1 MSPNIPKFPTN
12 SCERTGLLI
21 VLVSQHFRVKDEL
34 LGEGTMSSHLS
45 SLSRDTR
52 LLNKS
57 LEFVV
62 CNGPSRGDQESPVD
76 FALFEEARQE
86 QVRLCPVSIHLL
98 FGVLRITYPSGWSG
112 TKAPG
117 ALVACVPTPFAAVP
131 MISITE
137 D

>member
-12 SCERTGLLI
+12 SCERTGLLVVI
-21 VLVSQHFRVKDEL
+21 VSQHFRVKEKL
-34 LGEGTMSSHLS
+34 LGEETRSSHLS

-57 LEFVV
+57 LELVV
-62 CNGPSRGDQESPVD
+62 CNGASRGDQESPVD
-76 FALFEEARQE
+76 FALFGGARQE
-86 QVRLCPVSIHLL
+86 QVDLFPVSIQFP
-98 FGVLRITYPSGWSG
+98 FGVLRITYPSGWRG

-117 ALVACVPTPFAAVP
+117 ALVECVPTPFAAVP